1 MASKYRTR
9 DQVKQAQGKA
19 VRFANNVLVDEDLAD
34 ELDGLSPEQY
44 ADRKGLVIR
53 NPQNLKG
60 ATMPR
65 KSNVD
70 RIADLEDK
78 LDLIAGIITG
88 DVGGDDGDDDSDD
101 DLDDDDDSDDGL

>member
-1 MASKYRTR
+1 VASKYRSLT
-9 DQVKQAQGKA
+9 QVEQTQEKA
-19 VRFANNVLVDEDLAD
+19 VRFAHNVLADDDLAD
-34 ELDGLSPEQY
+34 ELESLSPEEY

-60 ATMPR
+60 AIMPR
-65 KSNVD
+65 KSNAD

-88 DVGGDDGDDDSDD
+88 DAGEDDSD
-101 DLDDDDDSDDGL
+101 DLDDDVQDDDDDDDV